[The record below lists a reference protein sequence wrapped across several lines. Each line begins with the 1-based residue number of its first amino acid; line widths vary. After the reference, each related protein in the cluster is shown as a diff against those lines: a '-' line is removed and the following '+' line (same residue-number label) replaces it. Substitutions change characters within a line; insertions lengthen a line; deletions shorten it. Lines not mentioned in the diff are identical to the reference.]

1 MTEFNYEDIHAW
13 TVVEHCIVVS
23 VSGAL
28 ETEAIVEMSQQVL
41 RVIDSHRHRGVIFDV
56 GSLDYM
62 DVEDFQLV
70 RNCVQMVSVM
80 GLPSAIAGVRPGV
93 AAVLAENDA
102 NVAGLGFF
110 STIDDAIE
118 SFDTLSRLSG

>member
-93 AAVLAENDA
+93 AAVLAENGA
-102 NVAGLGFF
+102 NVTGLGFF
-110 STIDDAIE
+110 TTIDDAIA

>member
-1 MTEFNYEDIHAW
+1 MTDFNYEDIHAW

-28 ETEAIVEMSQQVL
+28 ETDAIVEMSQQVL

-93 AAVLAENDA
+93 AAALAENDA

-110 STIDDAIE
+110 TTIDDAIE